1 MKGWGLDAIE
11 CFYPKYTPAQQDFYL
26 RLTEKYGLRRTG
38 GSDFHG
44 ELVKPDVR
52 LACLDLDL
60 TWLTADA

>member
-1 MKGWGLDAIE
+1 M
-11 CFYPKYTPAQQDFYL
+11 FYPKYTPAQQDFYL

-60 TWLTADA
+60 TWLTAGA